1 MKPHPADTGL
11 QASHKNLIKTLAR
24 EIHSKAETETIIH
37 IRKLHGCSFWQ
48 KLVLKCK
55 IGKKF
60 YLSEAENEQIYFMN
74 VLKNREI
81 VAIIFAFPF
90 AVKFDYLTGFSQWI
104 RTNTDAFL
112 PLTMFCLR
120 VKFNLLE
127 C

>member
-1 MKPHPADTGL
+1 M
-11 QASHKNLIKTLAR
+11 NL
-24 EIHSKAETETIIH
+24 
-37 IRKLHGCSFWQ
+37 
-48 KLVLKCK
+48 
-55 IGKKF
+55 
-60 YLSEAENEQIYFMN
+60 
-74 VLKNREI
+74 LKNSVI
-81 VAIIFAFPF
+81 GAIIFAFPF